1 MNKVLA
7 CIDGSVYSQ
16 SVCDHAVWAALRLG
30 TPLEFLHVM
39 DRHPETAATR
49 DLSGNIGLGSQDSL
63 LAELA
68 LLDEK
73 RSKLAQQHGRE
84 MLDRVVRHAREQGVA
99 SAEPR
104 LRHGALVD
112 TLTELEK
119 NVRLF
124 LLGKR
129 GEHADFAKLHLGSEL
144 ERAVRAVHRPLLVAS
159 RQFKPIQKFLIAFD
173 GSETTRK
180 GVEMIAA
187 SPLFQGLPCHVVMAG
202 GDTPETRVQIQWAHE
217 KLVSAG
223 FEVHSGIRPGHADAV
238 IAQYVS
244 SNAIDILVM
253 GAYGH
258 SRIRHLIVGSTTT
271 AMIRTCLIPVLLLR

>member
-16 SVCDHAVWAALRLG
+16 SVCDHAVWAAQRLG
-30 TPLEFLHVM
+30 TPLDFLHVL
-39 DRHPETAATR
+39 DRHPETATTR
-49 DLSGNIGLGSQDSL
+49 DLSGNIGLGSQDTL
-63 LAELA
+63 LSELA

-73 RSKLAQQHGRE
+73 RSKLAQQRGRE
-84 MLDRVVRHAREQGVA
+84 MLDGAVRQARQRGVENV
-99 SAEPR
+99 EPR

-112 TLTELEK
+112 ALTELET

-124 LLGKR
+124 VLGKR

-144 ERAVRAVHRPLLVAS
+144 ERTVRAVHRPLLVAS
-159 RQFKPIQKFLIAFD
+159 RQFKPIQRFLIAFD
-173 GSETTRK
+173 GSDTTRK

-187 SPLFQGLPCHVVMAG
+187 SPLFKGMPCHLVLAG
-202 GDTPETRVQIQWAHE
+202 GDTPEARAQIQWAHVQ
-217 KLVSAG
+217 LAASG
-223 FEVHSGIRPGHADAV
+223 FEVHSSILPGNAEVV
-238 IAQYVS
+238 ISNYVS
-244 SNAIDILVM
+244 THSMDALVM

-258 SRIRHLIVGSTTT
+258 SRVRHLIVGSTTT

>member
-7 CIDGSVYSQ
+7 CIDGSVYTQ
-16 SVCDHAVWAALRLG
+16 SICDHAVWAALRLAA
-30 TPLEFLHVM
+30 PLEFLHVL

-63 LAELA
+63 LSDLA
-68 LLDEK
+68 ALDEK
-73 RSKLAQQHGRE
+73 RSKLAQQRGRA
-84 MLDRVVRHAREQGVA
+84 MLDDAIRQAKEQGVA
-99 SAEPR
+99 SVEPR

-112 TLTELEK
+112 TLTELEQD
-119 NVRLF
+119 VRLF
-124 LLGKR
+124 VLGKR
-129 GEHADFAKLHLGSEL
+129 GEHADFAKLHLGSDL

-159 RQFKPIQKFLIAFD
+159 RQFKPIQTFLIAFD

-187 SPLFQGLPCHVVMAG
+187 SPLFKGLPCHVVMAG
-202 GDTPETRVQIQWAHE
+202 NDTPETRVQLQWAHDQ
-217 KLVSAG
+217 LAGAG
-223 FEVHSGIRPGHADAV
+223 FEVHSSIRRGNADAV
-238 IAQYVS
+238 ISQYVTA
-244 SNAIDILVM
+244 NAIDVLVM

-258 SRIRHLIVGSTTT
+258 SRIRQLIVGSTTT

>member
-1 MNKVLA
+1 MSKVLA
-7 CIDGSVYSQ
+7 CVDGSVYSQ
-16 SVCDHAVWAALRLG
+16 SVCDHAVWAALRLEV
-30 TPLEFLHVM
+30 PLEFLHVL
-39 DRHPETAATR
+39 DRHPETAPTR

-63 LAELA
+63 LSELA
-68 LLDEK
+68 SLDEK

-84 MLDRVVRHAREQGVA
+84 MLDRIVRHASEQGVA
-99 SAEPR
+99 SVEPR

-124 LLGKR
+124 VIGKR

-187 SPLFQGLPCHVVMAG
+187 SPLFKGLLCHVIVAG
-202 GDTPETRVQIQWAHE
+202 SDTPDTRAQIQWAQD
-217 KLVSAG
+217 KLASAG
-223 FEVHSGIRPGHADAV
+223 FEVHSGIRPGSADAV
-238 IAQYVS
+238 ISQYVS
-244 SNAIDILVM
+244 ANAIDLLAM

-271 AMIRTCLIPVLLLR
+271 AMVRTCLIPVLLFR

>member
-1 MNKVLA
+1 MSKVLA
-7 CIDGSVYSQ
+7 CVDGSVYSQ
-16 SVCDHAVWAALRLG
+16 SVCDHAVWAALRLEA
-30 TPLEFLHVM
+30 PLEFLHVL
-39 DRHPETAATR
+39 DRHPETAPTS

-63 LAELA
+63 LSELA

-84 MLDRVVRHAREQGVA
+84 MLGRIASHASERGVA
-99 SAEPR
+99 SVEPR

-112 TLTELEK
+112 TLTELEQD
-119 NVRLF
+119 VRLF
-124 LLGKR
+124 VIGKR

-187 SPLFQGLPCHVVMAG
+187 SPLFKGLLCHVIVAG
-202 GDTPETRVQIQWAHE
+202 GDTPDTRAQIQWAHDR
-217 KLVSAG
+217 LASAG
-223 FEVHSGIRPGHADAV
+223 FKVHSGIRPGSADAV
-238 IAQYVS
+238 ISEYVS
-244 SNAIDILVM
+244 ANAIDLLAM

-258 SRIRHLIVGSTTT
+258 SRVRHLLVGSTTT
-271 AMIRTCLIPVLLLR
+271 AMIRTCLIPVLLFR

>member
-7 CIDGSVYSQ
+7 CIDGSVYSD
-16 SVCDHAVWAALRLG
+16 SVCDHAVWAASRLG
-30 TPLEFLHVM
+30 APLELLRVL
-39 DRHPETAATR
+39 DRHPETAATS
-49 DLSGNIGLGSQDSL
+49 DLSGNIGLGSQDGL
-63 LAELA
+63 LSELA

-73 RSKLAQQHGRE
+73 RSKLAQQHGRA
-84 MLDRVVRHAREQGVA
+84 MLDRVVRQAREQGVT
-99 SAEPR
+99 SVEPR

-112 TLTELEK
+112 ALTELEK
-119 NVRLF
+119 DVRLF
-124 LLGKR
+124 VLGKR

-180 GVEMIAA
+180 GLEMIAA
-187 SPLFQGLPCHVVMAG
+187 SPLFKGLPCHVVIAG
-202 GDTPETRVQIQWAHE
+202 NDTPDTRLQLQWAHD
-217 KLVSAG
+217 KLAG
-223 FEVHSGIRPGHADAV
+223 GGFAVNSSVRPGNAEAV

-244 SNAIDILVM
+244 ANAIDLLVM